1 MNEIKIK
8 NTDSSILG
16 VIALVLLVAVV
27 CAGIIYYYR
36 DASGRLESQLA
47 DVERLNHELAS
58 ETRQLQS
65 DIASHGA
72 GIKNVRGAVRT
83 SRERIEHIHS
93 EIEQSTSDAGRAIEI
108 IEKCQEIIEKVKAQR

>member
-8 NTDSSILG
+8 NTDFGIVG
-16 VIALVLLVAVV
+16 VIAGVLLVAVI
-27 CAGIIYYYR
+27 CAGIVYYYR
-36 DASGRLESQLA
+36 GASGRLESELA
-47 DVERLNHELAS
+47 DVERVNHELAS

-65 DIASHGA
+65 YIASHGA

-83 SRERIEHIHS
+83 SRKRIEHIHS

-108 IEKCQEIIEKVKAQR
+108 IEKCQEIIEK